1 MKRGADVIAFPRRVP
16 IRCEEDSAPRAGFDS
31 AIVIILPVVRIETYP
46 HAAAAR
52 RAPRRP
58 NNGGDAA

>member
-16 IRCEEDSAPRAGFDS
+16 IRCEEDSAPRRAPDVGS
-31 AIVIILPVVRIETYP
+31 AIVIILPVVRIETY
-46 HAAAAR
+46 R
-52 RAPRRP
+52 DRAPPRRP